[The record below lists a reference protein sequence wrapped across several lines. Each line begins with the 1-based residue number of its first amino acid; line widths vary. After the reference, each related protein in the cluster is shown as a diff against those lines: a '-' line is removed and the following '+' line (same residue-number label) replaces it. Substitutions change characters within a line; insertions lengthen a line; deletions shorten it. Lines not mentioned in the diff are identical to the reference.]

1 MSAGARVL
9 VISGPMGA
17 GKTTLAQ
24 GLIERHGALRV
35 STRELL
41 LARLGERS
49 GDRRSL
55 QEAGAALDRE
65 TGGSW
70 VADSVKEVLRRQEG
84 PPRPLI
90 VDSVRI
96 TAQIEA
102 LKRALGSRVVHVH
115 LSAPEQELE
124 ARYDRRRSHAVS
136 DPERTSFEEA
146 RADTTER
153 GVDGLAE
160 ISDLVLNTQR
170 YPPEAVTVQVACLLG
185 LFGRD
190 VERLVDVLVGGQ
202 YGSEGKG
209 QIAAFLAPEYDVLVR
224 VGGPNAGHR
233 VYEELGHYTFHQL
246 PSGTRAAPRA
256 RVVLGPGST
265 LSLTAVQQEIA
276 DCRLEPWRLFIDPH
290 ALVIEPS
297 DVTFEEEFLR
307 KQIASTARG
316 VGAAT
321 ARKVLRTAA
330 QPPVRLA
337 KDLKELG
344 PFLRPTREVLEDAY
358 ARGGRILVEGTQGAG
373 LSLHHGDYPYVTSR
387 DTTASGCL
395 AEAGIAPGRVRKTL
409 LVCRTYPIRVQNPD
423 GGNGTSGP
431 MVGELSWEEIA
442 RRSGLPL
449 DELRTQERTST
460 TNRQRRVSEF
470 DWVLL
475 RKAASLNAPTDVV
488 LTFLDYLAA
497 SNRFA
502 RRFAQLTPE
511 AHRFI
516 ESIERVAKA
525 PVSLLSMGWG
535 ARYILDR
542 RAW

>member
-1 MSAGARVL
+1 MFVGERVL
-9 VISGPMGA
+9 VISGPIGA
-17 GKTTLAQ
+17 GKSTLAQ
-24 GLIERHGALRV
+24 GLVERHGAHRV
-35 STRELL
+35 SSRELL
-41 LARLGERS
+41 LARLGARS

-70 VADSVKEVLRRQEG
+70 LADIVKDVLLRQEG
-84 PPRPLI
+84 PPRPLV
-90 VDSVRI
+90 VDSVRVPS
-96 TAQIEA
+96 QVEA
-102 LKRALGSRVVHVH
+102 LRRALGSRVMHVH
-115 LSAPEQELE
+115 LSAPEQELA
-124 ARYDRRRSHAVS
+124 ARYERRRSRAGADS
-136 DPERTSFEEA
+136 ERASFEEA

-153 GVDGLAE
+153 GVEALA
-160 ISDLVLNTQR
+160 DLADLMLNTQR
-170 YPPEAVTVQVACLLG
+170 HSSEAVLVQVASLLG
-185 LFGRD
+185 FFGRD

-209 QIAAFLAPEYDVLVR
+209 QIAAYLAPEYDVLVR

-233 VYEELGHYTFHQL
+233 VYEDLEPYTFHLL
-246 PSGTRAAPRA
+246 PSGTRVAPQA
-256 RVVLGPGST
+256 RVVLGPGAT
-265 LSLTAVQQEIA
+265 LSLECLQQEIA
-276 DCRLEPWRLFIDPH
+276 DCRLAPGRLCVDPQ
-290 ALVIEPS
+290 ALLIEPS
-297 DVTFEEEFLR
+297 DVTFEEESLR

-330 QPPVRLA
+330 QPRVRLA
-337 KDLKELG
+337 KDIAELG
-344 PFLRPTREVLEDAY
+344 PFLRPTREVLEDTY
-358 ARGGRILVEGTQGAG
+358 ARGGRVLVEGTQGAG

-423 GGNGTSGP
+423 EGEGTSGP
-431 MVGELSWEEIA
+431 MAGELSWEEIA
-442 RRSGLPL
+442 RRSGLAL
-449 DELRTQERTST
+449 DELLAQERTST

-488 LTFLDYLAA
+488 LTFVDYLAA
-497 SNRFA
+497 SNRSA
-502 RRFAQLTPE
+502 RRFEQLTSE
-511 AHRFI
+511 AHRLI
-516 ESIERVAKA
+516 EGIERVAQS
-525 PVSLLSMGWG
+525 PVSLLSTGFG
-535 ARYILDR
+535 FRNILDR

>member
-1 MSAGARVL
+1 MSMEERVL
-9 VISGPMGA
+9 VISGPIGA
-17 GKTTLAQ
+17 GKSTLAQ
-24 GLIERHGALRV
+24 GLVERHGAQRV
-35 STRELL
+35 SSRELL
-41 LARLGERS
+41 LARLGEGS

-55 QEAGAALDRE
+55 QEVGAALDRE
-65 TGGSW
+65 TGGRW
-70 VADSVKEVLRRQEG
+70 VADSVKEVLQRREG
-84 PPRPLI
+84 LPRPLV
-90 VDSVRI
+90 VDSVRV
-96 TAQIEA
+96 ASQVEA
-102 LKRALGSRVVHVH
+102 LRRALGSRVIHVH
-115 LSAPEQELE
+115 LSAPEQELA
-124 ARYDRRRSHAVS
+124 ARYERRRSRAVS
-136 DPERTSFEEA
+136 DTERASFEQA

-153 GVDGLAE
+153 GVEALADFA
-160 ISDLVLNTQR
+160 DLVLNTQR
-170 YPPEAVTVQVACLLG
+170 YPSEAVLVQVACLLG

-209 QIAAFLAPEYDVLVR
+209 QIASYLAPEYDVLVR

-233 VYEELGHYTFHQL
+233 VYEDLVPYTFHLL
-246 PSGTRAAPRA
+246 PSGTRVAPQA
-256 RVVLGPGST
+256 RVVLGPGVT
-265 LSLTAVQQEIA
+265 LSLPVLQQEIA
-276 DCRLEPWRLFIDPH
+276 DCRLEPGRLFIDPQ
-290 ALVIEPS
+290 ALLIEPS
-297 DVTFEEEFLR
+297 DITFEQESLR

-330 QPPVRLA
+330 QPAVRLA
-337 KDLKELG
+337 KDVEELG
-344 PFLRPTREVLEDAY
+344 LFLRPTREVLEDTY
-358 ARGGRILVEGTQGAG
+358 ARGGRVLVEGTQGAG

-423 GGNGTSGP
+423 GGTGTSGP

-449 DELRTQERTST
+449 DELRSQERTST
-460 TNRQRRVSEF
+460 TDRQRRVSEF

-488 LTFLDYLAA
+488 LTFVDYLAA
-497 SNRFA
+497 SNRSA
-502 RRFAQLTPE
+502 RRFEQLTPE

-516 ESIERVAKA
+516 EGIERVVQS
-525 PVSLLSMGWG
+525 PVSILSTGFG
-535 ARYILDR
+535 FRNILDR

>member
-9 VISGPMGA
+9 VISGPVGA

-24 GLIERHGALRV
+24 GLAKRHGALRV

-41 LARLGERS
+41 LARLGERG

-65 TGGSW
+65 TGGRW
-70 VADSVKEVLRRQEG
+70 VADSVKEVLQRQEG
-84 PPRPLI
+84 PARPLI

-96 TAQIEA
+96 ASQIEA
-102 LKRALGSRVVHVH
+102 LRSALGSQVVHVH
-115 LSAPEQELE
+115 LSAPEQALE
-124 ARYDRRRSHAVS
+124 ARYEQRRSQAVS

-146 RADTTER
+146 RADATER
-153 GVDGLAE
+153 GVEGLAE
-160 ISDLVLNTQR
+160 VADLVLNTQR
-170 YPPEAVTVQVACLLG
+170 HPAEAVWVQVASLLG
-185 LFGRD
+185 WFGRE

-209 QIAAFLAPEYDVLVR
+209 QIASFLAPEYGVLVR

-233 VYEELGHYTFHQL
+233 VYEEQGHYTFHQL
-246 PSGTRAAPRA
+246 PSGTRVAPRT
-256 RVVLGPGST
+256 RVVLGPGAT
-265 LSLTAVQQEIA
+265 LSLEVLEKEIS
-276 DCRLEPWRLFIDPH
+276 DCCLEPGRLFIDPH

-297 DVTFEEEFLR
+297 DVEFEKESLR

-330 QPPVRLA
+330 DPPVRFA
-337 KDLKELG
+337 KDLEELK
-344 PFLRPTREVLEDAY
+344 PFLHPTHEVLEDAY
-358 ARGGRILVEGTQGAG
+358 ARGSRVLVEGTQGTG
-373 LSLHHGDYPYVTSR
+373 LSLHHGNYPYVTSR

-409 LVCRTYPIRVQNPD
+409 LVCRTYPIRVQNPE
-423 GGNGTSGP
+423 GEGGTSGP
-431 MVGELSWEEIA
+431 MVGELTWDEIA
-442 RRSGLPL
+442 QRSGLPL
-449 DELRTQERTST
+449 DELLAQERTST
-460 TNRQRRVSEF
+460 TNRQRRVAEF
-470 DWVLL
+470 DWVQL

-497 SNRFA
+497 SHRSA

-516 ESIERVAKA
+516 ESIERVAQA

-535 ARYILDR
+535 FRHILDR

>member
-24 GLIERHGALRV
+24 GLVDRHGALRV

-41 LARLGERS
+41 LARLGERG

-65 TGGSW
+65 TDGRW
-70 VADSVKEVLRRQEG
+70 VADSVKEFLGRQQG

-96 TAQIEA
+96 ASQIEA
-102 LKRALGSRVVHVH
+102 LRRALGAQVMHVHV
-115 LSAPEQELE
+115 SAPAQELE
-124 ARYDRRRSHAVS
+124 ARYERRRSHAVS
-136 DPERTSFEEA
+136 DPERASFGEA

-153 GVDGLAE
+153 GVEGLAE
-160 ISDLVLNTQR
+160 IADLVLDTQR
-170 YPPEAVTVQVACLLG
+170 HSAEAVTVQAACLFG

-246 PSGTRAAPRA
+246 PSGTRAASRA

-265 LSLTAVQQEIA
+265 LSLRVLHQEIA
-276 DCRLEPWRLFIDPH
+276 DCRLEPGRLFIDPH

-297 DVTFEEEFLR
+297 DVTFEEESLR

-330 QPPVRLA
+330 EPPVRLA

-358 ARGGRILVEGTQGAG
+358 ARGGRVLVEGTQGAG

-423 GGNGTSGP
+423 EGNGTSGP
-431 MVGELSWEEIA
+431 MAGELSWEEIA

-488 LTFLDYLAA
+488 LTFLDYLSA
-497 SNRFA
+497 SNRSA

-516 ESIERVAKA
+516 EGIERVAQA

-535 ARYILDR
+535 FRHILDR
-542 RAW
+542 RLW

>member
-1 MSAGARVL
+1 M
-9 VISGPMGA
+9 
-17 GKTTLAQ
+17 
-24 GLIERHGALRV
+24 
-35 STRELL
+35 
-41 LARLGERS
+41 
-49 GDRRSL
+49 
-55 QEAGAALDRE
+55 
-65 TGGSW
+65 
-70 VADSVKEVLRRQEG
+70 
-84 PPRPLI
+84 
-90 VDSVRI
+90 
-96 TAQIEA
+96 
-102 LKRALGSRVVHVH
+102 HVH
-115 LSAPEQELE
+115 LSAPEQELA
-124 ARYDRRRSHAVS
+124 ARYDRRRSQAVS
-136 DPERTSFEEA
+136 DPERASFDEA
-146 RADTTER
+146 RADATER
-153 GVDGLAE
+153 GVEGLAD
-160 ISDLVLNTQR
+160 SADLVLNTQR
-170 YPPEAVTVQVACLLG
+170 HPPEAVLVQVACLLG

-209 QIAAFLAPEYDVLVR
+209 QIASFLAPEYEVLVR

-233 VYEELGHYTFHQL
+233 VYEDLVPYTFHQL
-246 PSGTRAAPRA
+246 PSGTRVAPHA
-256 RVVLGPGST
+256 RVVLGPGAT
-265 LSLTAVQQEIA
+265 LLLTVLHQEIA
-276 DCRLEPWRLFIDPH
+276 DCRLEPGRLFIDPQ
-290 ALVIEPS
+290 ALLIEPS
-297 DVTFEEEFLR
+297 DVAFEEESLR

-330 QPPVRLA
+330 QPLVRLA
-337 KDLKELG
+337 KDIEELR
-344 PFLRPTREVLEDAY
+344 PFLCPTREVLEDTY
-358 ARGGRILVEGTQGAG
+358 GRGGKVLVEGTQGAG

-431 MVGELSWEEIA
+431 MVGELSWDEIA

-449 DELRTQERTST
+449 DELLEQERTST

-488 LTFLDYLAA
+488 LTFVDYLAA
-497 SNRFA
+497 SNRSA

-511 AHRFI
+511 AHRLI
-516 ESIERVAKA
+516 EGIERVAQA
-525 PVSLLSMGWG
+525 PVSILSTGLG
-535 ARYILDR
+535 FRSIIDR

>member
-1 MSAGARVL
+1 M
-9 VISGPMGA
+9 
-17 GKTTLAQ
+17 
-24 GLIERHGALRV
+24 
-35 STRELL
+35 
-41 LARLGERS
+41 RLGEDS

-65 TGGSW
+65 TGGRW
-70 VADSVKEVLRRQEG
+70 VVDGVKDVLRRREG
-84 PPRPLI
+84 PPRPL
-90 VDSVRI
+90 VLDSVRV
-96 TAQIEA
+96 ASQVEA
-102 LKRALGSRVVHVH
+102 LRRGLEARVVHVH
-115 LSAPEQELE
+115 LSAPEQELA
-124 ARYDRRRSHAVS
+124 ARYARRRSRAAS
-136 DPERTSFEEA
+136 DPEGASFEEA

-153 GVDGLAE
+153 GVEALADVA
-160 ISDLVLNTQR
+160 DLVLNTQR
-170 YPPEAVTVQVACLLG
+170 HPPEAVLVQVASLLG

-209 QIAAFLAPEYDVLVR
+209 QISSYLAPEYDVLVR

-233 VYEELGHYTFHQL
+233 VYEELAPYTFHLL
-246 PSGTRAAPRA
+246 PSGTRVSARA
-256 RVVLGPGST
+256 QVVLGPGAT
-265 LSLTAVQQEIA
+265 LELMVLRREIA
-276 DCRLEPWRLFIDPH
+276 DCRLEPGRLFIDPQ
-290 ALVIEPS
+290 ALLIEPS
-297 DVTFEEEFLR
+297 DVTFEEESLR

-330 QPPVRLA
+330 RPPVRLA
-337 KDLKELG
+337 KDVEELR
-344 PFLRPTREVLEDAY
+344 PFLRPTREVLEDTY
-358 ARGGRILVEGTQGAG
+358 ARGGRVLVEGTQGAG

-423 GGNGTSGP
+423 GGTGTSGP

-442 RRSGLPL
+442 RRSGLSL
-449 DELRTQERTST
+449 DDLQALERTST

-488 LTFLDYLAA
+488 LTFVDYLAA
-497 SNRFA
+497 SNRSA
-502 RRFAQLTPE
+502 RRFEQLTPE
-511 AHRFI
+511 AHRLI
-516 ESIERVAKA
+516 EGIERVAQA
-525 PVSLLSMGWG
+525 PVSILSTGFG
-535 ARYILDR
+535 FRNILDR

>member
-1 MSAGARVL
+1 MSMRERVL
-9 VISGPMGA
+9 VISGPIGA
-17 GKTTLAQ
+17 GKSTLAQ
-24 GLIERHGALRV
+24 GLVERHGALRV
-35 STRELL
+35 SSRELL
-41 LARLGERS
+41 LARLGDGS

-65 TGGSW
+65 TGGRW

-84 PPRPLI
+84 PPCPLI
-90 VDSVRI
+90 VDSVRV
-96 TAQIEA
+96 ASQVEA
-102 LKRALGSRVVHVH
+102 LRRALGSRVMHVH
-115 LSAPEQELE
+115 LSAPEPELA
-124 ARYDRRRSHAVS
+124 ARYEQRRSRAVS

-153 GVDGLAE
+153 GVESLADFA
-160 ISDLVLNTQR
+160 DLVLDTQR
-170 YPPEAVTVQVACLLG
+170 HPPEAVLVQVAGLLG

-190 VERLVDVLVGGQ
+190 LERLVDVLVGGQ

-209 QIAAFLAPEYDVLVR
+209 QIASYLAPEYDVLVR

-233 VYEELGHYTFHQL
+233 VYEDLVPYTFHQL
-246 PSGTRAAPRA
+246 PSGTRVAPQA
-256 RVVLGPGST
+256 RVVLGPGTT
-265 LSLTAVQQEIA
+265 LSLTVLHQEIS
-276 DCRLEPWRLFIDPH
+276 DCRLEPGRLFIDPQ
-290 ALVIEPS
+290 ALLIEPS
-297 DVTFEEEFLR
+297 DVTFEEESLR

-330 QPPVRLA
+330 QPIVRLA
-337 KDLKELG
+337 KDIEGLG
-344 PFLRPTREVLEDAY
+344 PFLRPTREVLEDTY
-358 ARGGRILVEGTQGAG
+358 ARGGRVFVEGTQGAG

-431 MVGELSWEEIA
+431 MVGELSWDDIA

-488 LTFLDYLAA
+488 LTFVDYLAA
-497 SNRFA
+497 SNRSA
-502 RRFAQLTPE
+502 RRFEQLTPE
-511 AHRFI
+511 AHRLI
-516 ESIERVAKA
+516 EGIERIAQA
-525 PVSLLSMGWG
+525 PVSILSTGLG
-535 ARYILDR
+535 FRNILDR
-542 RAW
+542 RTW

>member
-1 MSAGARVL
+1 MSRGQRVL
-9 VISGPMGA
+9 VISGPIGA
-17 GKTTLAQ
+17 GKSTLAQ
-24 GLIERHGALRV
+24 GLVERHGAQRV
-35 STRELL
+35 SSRELL
-41 LARLGERS
+41 LARLGESS

-65 TGGSW
+65 TGGHW
-70 VADSVKEVLRRQEG
+70 VADSVKEVLQRQEE
-84 PPRPLI
+84 PLRPLV
-90 VDSVRI
+90 VDSVRV
-96 TAQIEA
+96 ASQVEA
-102 LKRALGSRVVHVH
+102 LRRALGSRVIHVH
-115 LSAPEQELE
+115 LSAPEQELA
-124 ARYDRRRSHAVS
+124 ARYERRRSRAVS

-153 GVDGLAE
+153 GVEALA
-160 ISDLVLNTQR
+160 DFANLVVNTQR
-170 YPPEAVTVQVACLLG
+170 HPPEAVLVQVACLLG

-209 QIAAFLAPEYDVLVR
+209 QIASYLAPEYDVLVR

-233 VYEELGHYTFHQL
+233 VYEDTVPYTFHLL
-246 PSGTRAAPRA
+246 PSGTRVAPQA
-256 RVVLGPGST
+256 RVVLGPGVT
-265 LSLTAVQQEIA
+265 LSLPVLQQEIA
-276 DCRLEPWRLFIDPH
+276 DCRLEPGRLFIDPQ
-290 ALVIEPS
+290 ALLIEPS
-297 DVTFEEEFLR
+297 DITFEQESLR

-330 QPPVRLA
+330 QPAVRLA
-337 KDLKELG
+337 KDVEELG
-344 PFLRPTREVLEDAY
+344 PFLRPTREVLEDTY
-358 ARGGRILVEGTQGAG
+358 ARGGRVLVEGTQGAG

-423 GGNGTSGP
+423 GGTGTSGP
-431 MVGELSWEEIA
+431 MVGELSWDEIA

-449 DELRTQERTST
+449 DELLSQERTST
-460 TNRQRRVSEF
+460 TDRQRRVSEF

-488 LTFLDYLAA
+488 LTFVDYLAA
-497 SNRFA
+497 SNRSA
-502 RRFAQLTPE
+502 RRFEQLAPE

-516 ESIERVAKA
+516 EGIERVAQA
-525 PVSLLSMGWG
+525 PVSILSTGFG
-535 ARYILDR
+535 FRNILDR